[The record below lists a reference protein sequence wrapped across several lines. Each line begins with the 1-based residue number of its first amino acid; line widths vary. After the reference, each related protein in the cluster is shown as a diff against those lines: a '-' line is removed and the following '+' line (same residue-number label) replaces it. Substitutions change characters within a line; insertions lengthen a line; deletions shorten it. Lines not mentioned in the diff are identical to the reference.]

1 MKILRRIVFGLVVLA
16 VAAYLVALGVLYF
29 DQRNLMYDP
38 GIKVVALAAAK
49 LPNAEAVVIPTTDK
63 AVVNGWYEAPQK
75 GKPVILYYKGNA
87 DSFSSEHERFEA
99 FVRDG
104 YGFLAFDYRGFPA
117 SPGTI
122 SQQHILDDAIA
133 AYDWLKP
140 KGFRIVIWGRSLGSG
155 PATYVASKR
164 TPEALLLE
172 TPFLSAV
179 SVALD
184 RYPYMPVYWL
194 MLDQFPVNEWIKS
207 VKAPVY
213 IAHGTA
219 DRTIPVHD
227 ARDLYDLVPNKYGLW
242 IVPGADHG
250 DLWKDGI
257 WDKAKTFFTD
267 TGNGIGEPGAT
278 PVITP
283 EPAPPAPGGN
293 APPLAKSVPG
303 NGV

>member
-1 MKILRRIVFGLVVLA
+1 MKILRRILLGVVTLVVLGYVAA
-16 VAAYLVALGVLYF
+16 VAVMYF

-38 GIKVVALAAAK
+38 GSKIVALADTRLAH
-49 LPNAEAVVIPTTDK
+49 AETVAIPTSDH
-63 AVVNGWYEAPQK
+63 AVVNGWYEAPAA

-87 DSFSSEHERFEA
+87 DSFSSEHARFEA
-99 FVRDG
+99 FAAAG

-122 SQQHILDDAIA
+122 TQQHILDDALA
-133 AYDWLKP
+133 AYDWLEP
-140 KGFRIVIWGRSLGSG
+140 KGFPIVVWGRSLGSG
-155 PATYVASKR
+155 PATYVASR
-164 TPEALLLE
+164 RDPEALLLE

-179 SVALD
+179 QVAFD
-184 RYPYMPVYWL
+184 RYPYMPVSWL
-194 MLDQFPVNEWIKS
+194 MLDQFPVDQWIRA

-219 DRTIPVHD
+219 DRTIDVHN
-227 ARDLYDLVPNKYGLW
+227 ARDLYALVPHKYGLW

-257 WDKAKTFFTD
+257 WGKAQAFIADVAK
-267 TGNGIGEPGAT
+267 GIGRLGGVA
-278 PVITP
+278 
-283 EPAPPAPGGN
+283 PANAPLQGPAPG
-293 APPLAKSVPG
+293 APPLAKVVPA

>member
-1 MKILRRIVFGLVVLA
+1 MKILRRILVGVVALA
-16 VAAYLVALGVLYF
+16 VLGYVVALGVLYF
-29 DQRNLMYDP
+29 DQRNLMYEP
-38 GIKVVALAAAK
+38 GNKVIALADTTLK
-49 LPNAEAVVIPTTDK
+49 HAEAVAIPTTGD
-63 AVVNGWYEAPQK
+63 AVVNGWYAAPAP

-87 DSFSSEHERFEA
+87 DSFSSEHARFEA
-99 FVRDG
+99 FTAMG

-122 SQQHILDDAIA
+122 TQRHILDDALS

-140 KGFRIVIWGRSLGSG
+140 KGLPIVIWGRSLGSG
-155 PATYVASKR
+155 PATYVASR
-164 TPEALLLE
+164 RAPEALLLE

-179 SVALD
+179 QVAFD
-184 RYPYMPVYWL
+184 RYPYMPVSWL
-194 MLDQFPVNEWIKS
+194 MLDQFPVSQWIRS

-219 DRTIPVHD
+219 DQTIGVHN
-227 ARDLYDLVPNKYGLW
+227 ARDLYALVPNKYGLW

-257 WDKAKTFFTD
+257 WAKAQIFFTD
-267 TGNGIGEPGAT
+267 AGKGVGRPGGAIAAA
-278 PVITP
+278 PALQG
-283 EPAPPAPGGN
+283 PAPR
-293 APPLAKSVPG
+293 APPLAKSVPA